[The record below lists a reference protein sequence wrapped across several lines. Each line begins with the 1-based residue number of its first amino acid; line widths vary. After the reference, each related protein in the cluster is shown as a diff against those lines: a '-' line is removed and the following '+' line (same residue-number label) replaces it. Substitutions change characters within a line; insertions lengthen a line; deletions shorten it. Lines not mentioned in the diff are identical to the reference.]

1 MKNFFYYNI
10 LTTIDDGFIEYILN
24 GYKNESKNKSNMVIP
39 EVKYSD
45 IKVDLNK
52 SYEQNYNENIEYINW
67 ILSSL
72 TNEKLSREESI
83 KLMEYTYSQNKKV
96 YINSNNNEAKLNK
109 ANIKTDDGTL
119 NLFNEKIKF
128 N

>member
-24 GYKNESKNKSNMVIP
+24 GYKNESKNESKNKSNMVIP

-83 KLMEYTYSQNKKV
+83 KLMEY
-96 YINSNNNEAKLNK
+96 I
-109 ANIKTDDGTL
+109 
-119 NLFNEKIKF
+119 
-128 N
+128 